1 LAIVGESGSGKTLSC
16 LTLLQLNPKSFNYSS
31 GQIIDHRNYKQLS
44 PTDTTLMTWRGKRV
58 AMIFQE
64 PMSALN
70 PSMRVGE
77 QVAEAI
83 IFHLRKTKQEA
94 HQDVIALFK
103 EVRLPDPEVTFNK
116 YPHQLSGGQRQR
128 VMIAM
133 ALSCDPEIL
142 LADEPT
148 TALPFSRRF
157 WIYSAVSNWN
167 AKWP

>member
-1 LAIVGESGSGKTLSC
+1 MELPVLSVNQLRIEVAGKTLVESISFDLYPGKCLAIVGESGSGKTLSC

-31 GQIIDHRNYKQLS
+31 GQIIDHRNHKQLS

-133 ALSCDPEIL
+133 ALIE
-142 LADEPT
+142 
-148 TALPFSRRF
+148 
-157 WIYSAVSNWN
+157 
-167 AKWP
+167 